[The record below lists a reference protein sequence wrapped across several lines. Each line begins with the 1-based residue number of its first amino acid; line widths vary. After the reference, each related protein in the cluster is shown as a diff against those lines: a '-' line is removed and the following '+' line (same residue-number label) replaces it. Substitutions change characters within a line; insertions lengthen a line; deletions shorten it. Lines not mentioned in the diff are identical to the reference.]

1 MSDLDLRS
9 RLIKSGHIVPAACQI
24 WYDRIE
30 QVFFQ
35 APDGPTI
42 WPWVADPP
50 TLRIVSDVFDWL
62 RRLPLLGVKY
72 HDR

>member
-24 WYDRIE
+24 WYDRTE
-30 QVFFQ
+30 
-35 APDGPTI
+35 
-42 WPWVADPP
+42 PWVADPP